1 MWKHLQLAAVALCLV
16 LSTSGQAAPPAASD
30 AYRIGVADKLRIRA
44 YEWRNSVGE
53 VHEWAALNDEFTI
66 GAGGELSLPLVG
78 SIPAAGKTTEALAD
92 TIAERMQSAVGMGRR
107 PQISVEVSRYRP
119 FYIVGAVNNPGEYPY
134 RPGLSVLQAVSI
146 AGGLFRPTEASMM
159 QFQRSARTTAGELR
173 LLVLQ
178 YNRLIARR
186 ARLQAELDGSSDI
199 KFPPELTQRQSD
211 PEVAATLKQEL
222 QAFAAHRDA
231 LQNEIA
237 SRNQL
242 KELLATEVVSL
253 QQKIASADQEVGM
266 LKTELTK
273 VTEFVRKGL
282 VVAPREFSLR
292 QNGME
297 MQRTRL
303 DLDTAVLRAREEIGK
318 TDQSILELQN
328 QNRKELLREV
338 DDTNGKLAEAS
349 AKMATL
355 GEIVRQD
362 EATMPGIATPQSD
375 EDASV
380 VYTIVRRD
388 ETGLRE
394 VEAAEATGVQAGDTI
409 RVKRQT
415 ETPIAAGGESAMRPG
430 AALMQRS
437 PPAITRAKPR

>member
-1 MWKHLQLAAVALCLV
+1 MWKQLQLAAVALCLV
-16 LSTSGQAAPPAASD
+16 LSAPGQAAPPAASD
-30 AYRIGVADKLRIRA
+30 AYRLGVADKLRIRA

-78 SIPAAGKTTEALAD
+78 SVPAAGKTTEALAD
-92 TIAERMQSAVGMGRR
+92 TIAERVQAGMGRR
-107 PQISVEVSRYRP
+107 PQISVEISRYRP

-134 RPGLSVLQAVSI
+134 RPGLSVLQALSI

-178 YNRLIARR
+178 YNRLVARR
-186 ARLQAELDGSSDI
+186 ARLQAELDGGSDI

-211 PEVAATLKQEL
+211 PEVAAVLKQEL

-231 LQNEIA
+231 VQNEIA
-237 SRNQL
+237 SRNQI
-242 KELLATEVVSL
+242 KELLAREVVSL
-253 QQKIASADQEVGM
+253 QQKIANSDQEVGM

-338 DDTNGKLAEAS
+338 DDANGKLAEVS

-362 EATMPGIATPQSD
+362 EATMPGIATSNSD
-375 EDASV
+375 ENASV

-388 ETGLRE
+388 ETGQRE
-394 VEAAEATGVQAGDTI
+394 VEAAEATVVQAGDTI

-415 ETPIAAGGESAMRPG
+415 ETPVAGGESAMGPG
-430 AALMQRS
+430 VALMQRS
-437 PPAITRAKPR
+437 PPAVARARPR